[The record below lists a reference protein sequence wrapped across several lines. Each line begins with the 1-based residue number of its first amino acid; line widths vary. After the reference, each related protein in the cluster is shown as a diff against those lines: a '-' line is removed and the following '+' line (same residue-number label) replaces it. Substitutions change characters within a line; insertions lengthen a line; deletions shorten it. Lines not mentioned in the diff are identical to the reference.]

1 VAAKGRAIKNI
12 KMQFRNFMGP
22 ALSLGYNLCGSS

>member
-22 ALSLGYNLCGSS
+22 LSLLSYNLCGSS